1 MVRRRIFILCSG
13 VSLLL
18 CVALSALLVRSRF
31 YYEEFGWR
39 SGYHGTGRLTSYK
52 LACKHGQIGIGSETL
67 DYSIQINEVLSRG
80 LFWRQTP
87 AGEYPLLSG
96 VTQSFAGFGY
106 KSVDDP
112 TPPVAVRRFIVVM
125 PIWVLALIFAVPPVC
140 SSASWLRRRR
150 RIRKGLCPICGYDLR
165 ATPGRCPEC
174 GAVWDGTRTSTSE
187 PAELRSAAK

>member
-1 MVRRRIFILCSG
+1 VRRWIFIVCSA

-18 CVALSALLVRSRF
+18 CVALSILLVRSRF

-67 DYSIQINEVLSRG
+67 DYSIQINDALPRG
-80 LFWRQTP
+80 LFWRETP

-96 VTQSFAGFGY
+96 ATQSFAGFGY
-106 KSVDDP
+106 KSVDDR
-112 TPPVAVRRFIVVM
+112 TPPIAVRRLIVVM
-125 PIWVLALIFAVPPVC
+125 PIWVLALVLAMPAICGFGLRA
-140 SSASWLRRRR
+140 RRRR
-150 RIRKGLCPICGYDLR
+150 RIRKGLCPSCGYDLR

-174 GAVWDGTRTSTSE
+174 GAAWNGSGASTNE